1 MKNPIIPT
9 METIMAKTERAFPGV
24 WRRIGDSVWQIQIN
38 RTDCGR
44 RVRHNFGG
52 FSNAKSTSRLREN
65 VCRDLE
71 RHNAGEVV
79 NTKGYPKRR
88 LEILQMLGVIQ
99 ADQSRTSNLHDLI
112 DEYEEVLKAR
122 GNTSDHIQR
131 TKHRI
136 TVVVDAAKLS
146 TIQHINAASA
156 SKIQIAISK
165 IDVGPTTRNHH
176 LRAVKSFCKWLFDT
190 DRIPSD
196 PTRRLKPVNAEEKA
210 VKRRVLSDAEFE
222 RLLESLPQSE
232 SRHRRGLAERRI
244 IYLIARWT
252 GLRAAEVASLRPS
265 SFELDGAT
273 PVAVIPV
280 TISKR
285 RKEDRQPIPSFL
297 VPELREF
304 IAGKPVNDRL
314 FPGKWYRRAA
324 EMLRPDLEAA
334 GIPYETHAGQAD
346 FHALRHT
353 YISNLA
359 SKGVKPKALQTL
371 ARHSTI
377 TLTLEHYTHLDEADV
392 AAELNAA
399 VGG

>member
-1 MKNPIIPT
+1 
-9 METIMAKTERAFPGV
+9 MAKTERPFPGV
-24 WRRIGDSVWQIQIN
+24 WRCIGKRIWQIQFN
-38 RTDCGR
+38 RTVDGE

-65 VCRDLE
+65 ICCDLE
-71 RHNAGEVV
+71 RHEAGEVV
-79 NTKGYPKRR
+79 NTKGYAKRR

-112 DEYEEVLKAR
+112 DEYEQVLRAR
-122 GNTSDHIQR
+122 RNTPDHIQR

-136 TVVVDAAKLS
+136 KAVVDAAKLS

-165 IDVGPTTRNHH
+165 IDVGPTTKNHH
-176 LRAVKSFCKWLFDT
+176 LRAVKSFCKFLHDT

-210 VKRRVLSDAEFE
+210 VRRRVFTDAEFE
-222 RLLESLPQSE
+222 RLLASLPQSK
-232 SRHRRGLAERRI
+232 SRHHLGPDERRI
-244 IYLIARWT
+244 IFLIARWT
-252 GLRAAEVASLRPS
+252 GLRAAEVACLRPM
-265 SFELDGAT
+265 SFKFDGTT

-304 IAGKPVNDRL
+304 IAGKSENDRL
-314 FPGKWYRRAA
+314 FPGKWFRRAA

-377 TLTLEHYTHLDEADV
+377 TLTLEHYTHLEEAEV